1 MQTQPCVVIDVRPC
15 EEYNAGHAE
24 GSFSFPWEDI
34 SLLSCG
40 LPDRDCSIKVVF
52 GAHQNVQDIQ
62 GFFVR
67 LRYQS
72 LEMCLVSDIAEPLT
86 LATPK
91 GFCFKPSAFL
101 SSVIT
106 QVEQAVGRGAVALDV
121 GCGSGRDM
129 VFLASRQWTVIG
141 IENRKRL
148 LACAHMLADR
158 FKVRHRVAGIIWDVK
173 KGSSAVRHHSY
184 HLLHCCR
191 FIHRP
196 SLPRFIDGLAE
207 GGFVVYSHFL
217 EGCEKT
223 EIGHPKNSSG
233 FFLRGELESILR
245 NCHVSILSAEE
256 HVLHDGR
263 PMIHVIGRKESKTA
277 N

>member
-1 MQTQPCVVIDVRPC
+1 MQTAQPSVVIDVRRP
-15 EEYNAGHAE
+15 EEYNAGHVQ
-24 GSFSFPWEDI
+24 GSFSFPWEDML
-34 SLLSCG
+34 LLSCG
-40 LPDRDCSIKVVF
+40 LPDRDCKIKVVIEQS
-52 GAHQNVQDIQ
+52 QNIQ
-62 GFFVR
+62 EIQSFFAR

-72 LEMCLVSDIAEPLT
+72 MEMCVASDMKGPLT
-86 LATPK
+86 SAPTK

-106 QVEQAVGRGAVALDV
+106 KVEQAVGRGAVALDV

-141 IENRKRL
+141 IENRRRL
-148 LACAHMLADR
+148 LDCAHMLASR
-158 FKVRHRVAGIIWDVK
+158 FNVRHRVAGIVWDVK
-173 KGSSAVRHHSY
+173 HGSTVVRRHSY
-184 HLLHCCR
+184 QLLHCCR
-191 FIHRP
+191 FIHRQ

-223 EIGHPKNSSG
+223 EIGHPKNSNG

-245 NCHVSILSAEE
+245 DCHVTILSAEE
-256 HVLHDGR
+256 RVLYDGR
-263 PMIHVIGRKESKTA
+263 PMIHVVGRKQSRFD
-277 N
+277 